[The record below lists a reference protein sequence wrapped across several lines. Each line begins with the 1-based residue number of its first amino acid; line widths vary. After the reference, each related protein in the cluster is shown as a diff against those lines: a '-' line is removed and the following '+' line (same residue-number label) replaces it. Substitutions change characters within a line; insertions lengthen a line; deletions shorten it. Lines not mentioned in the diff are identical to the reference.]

1 MNDFMYNKVMQLIEE
16 KLQLELKII
25 RLEADLR
32 NLQSDQDL
40 KVISLEKQ
48 LTELE
53 YDNFKLK
60 NK

>member
-1 MNDFMYNKVMQLIEE
+1 MYNKVMQLIEE